1 MGKETT
7 YETVIGLEVHAQL
20 LIRSKIFCG
29 CSTQFG
35 ADPNTQTCPVCLG
48 LPGALPVLNRKA
60 VEYAIRMALAVHCQ
74 VHTRS
79 IFARKNYFYPDLPK
93 GYQISQYE
101 EPLAENGQVIIMP
114 EEGKRKTIRIK
125 RIHLEE
131 DAGKS
136 VHAEE
141 YVTENES
148 FIDLNRCGVPLIE
161 IVSEPDMRSPFEA
174 YLYLTKLRQLLRWLN
189 ICDGNMDEGSLRCDA
204 NISHRIQGSRQLGV
218 KTELKNM
225 NSFRGVEKALQFEV
239 ERQRK
244 VLESGGKIEQETLL
258 WDEKKGIA
266 VPMRE
271 KEEAHDYRYF
281 PDPDLIPLTL
291 DRKWIDT
298 ILQSQPEM
306 IEPRKERWM
315 RDYGLPEY
323 DCSVLTE
330 DREIADYFETVV
342 EKVRDPKQASNWVM
356 GEVLRIL
363 KEEKIK
369 IGQLKISPIQLVEI
383 IKMVDDGR
391 ITRAAGKRV
400 FNEVVLS
407 SLEPRQIVE
416 KLGLVQVSD
425 REEIERIVLD
435 VIQHHP
441 NEVEKYRN
449 GGERL
454 FGFFVG
460 QIMKATQGKA
470 DPKLV
475 NEILR
480 EKLVGQKNPC

>member
-1 MGKETT
+1 MEKKAT

-20 LIRSKIFCG
+20 LTRSKIFCG

-35 ADPNTQTCPVCLG
+35 AEPNTQTCPVCLG
-48 LPGALPVLNRKA
+48 LPGALPVLNKKA

-101 EPLAENGQVIIMP
+101 EPLAENGHVIIVP
-114 EEGKRKTIRIK
+114 ENDKQRTIRIK

-136 VHAEE
+136 VHSEE
-141 YVTENES
+141 YVAENES
-148 FIDLNRCGVPLIE
+148 FVDLNRCGVPLIE
-161 IVSEPDMRSPFEA
+161 IVSEPDMRSPLEA

-189 ICDGNMDEGSLRCDA
+189 VCDGNMDEGSLRCDA
-204 NISHRIQGSRQLGV
+204 NISHRILGSRRLGV

-239 ERQRK
+239 KRQKR
-244 VLESGGKIEQETLL
+244 VLERGGKIEQETLL

-281 PDPDLIPLTL
+281 PEPDLVPLTL
-291 DRKWIDT
+291 DKKWIDT
-298 ILQSQPEM
+298 LFKSQPEM
-306 IEPRKERWM
+306 IDERKERWM
-315 RDYGLPEY
+315 RDFGLPEY
-323 DCSVLTE
+323 DCSVLLE
-330 DREIADYFETVV
+330 DREIADYFEAVV
-342 EKVRDPKQASNWVM
+342 EKVRDPKQASNWMM

-369 IGQLKISPIQLVEI
+369 ISQLKISPIQLVEI
-383 IKMVDDGR
+383 IKMVDDGH
-391 ITRAAGKRV
+391 ITRAAGKKV
-400 FNEVVLS
+400 LNEVVHFG
-407 SLEPRQIVE
+407 LEPRQIVE
-416 KLGLVQVSD
+416 KLGLAKVSD
-425 REEIERIVLD
+425 SEEIEKIILK
-435 VIQHHP
+435 VIQDHP
-441 NEVEKYRN
+441 DEVEKYL
-449 GGERL
+449 GGREQL
-454 FGFFVG
+454 FGFFIG
-460 QIMKATQGKA
+460 QVMKATHGKA

-475 NEILR
+475 NEIMR
-480 EKLVGQKNPC
+480 EKLISLKDHT